1 MSRRLLV
8 LTGYFL
14 RSLSFSLTG
23 LIFVIVTLLYWA
35 IFFPPGQG
43 TPDME
48 NYVIIIGA
56 FGGLM
61 TFLAT
66 LTIAAKSYRAEN
78 SPLLV
83 RLPSRIEYIT
93 AVFSS
98 ASAFALMLQVLV
110 ALLAL
115 IRGPETSLGQLIEIP
130 PIWLALNILAA
141 MMALHASD
149 LVSSGW
155 SRVVVYGVLALLL
168 IGQGVVDRITSW
180 LATLVSTLSS
190 MFYTQQWT
198 APAELFGKFA
208 GWLRGSGNGVLSR
221 MLDLVFWPFRAI
233 FDAVF
238 AGYFTPTQA
247 LAPAVIVLYATIL
260 FLIAA
265 DLFATKDLEMPE

>member
-1 MSRRLLV
+1 MTQRLLV
-8 LTGYFL
+8 LTGHLL
-14 RSLSFSLTG
+14 RSLTFSLTG
-23 LIFVIVTLLYWA
+23 LIYVIIALAYWA

-43 TPDME
+43 TPDLE
-48 NYVIIIGA
+48 NYFIIIGA

-61 TFLAT
+61 AFLAT
-66 LTIAAKSYRAEN
+66 LTVASRSNRAEN

-98 ASAFALMLQVLV
+98 SIAFAFLFQFLI

-115 IRGPETSLGQLIEIP
+115 IRGPQVTFGQLLEIP
-130 PIWLALNILAA
+130 PVWLAINLLAA

-155 SRVVVYGVLALLL
+155 SRVVIYGVLAVLL
-168 IGQGVVDRITSW
+168 IGQGVVDRVTGW
-180 LATLVSTLSS
+180 LAMLSSTLSS
-190 MFYTQQWT
+190 MFYSQQWDSL
-198 APAELFGKFA
+198 ASMLGQFS
-208 GWLRGSGNGVLSR
+208 GWLNSSGNTIIGRILG
-221 MLDLVFWPFRAI
+221 LVFWPFRAI
-233 FDAVF
+233 FDAIF
-238 AGYFTPTQA
+238 SGYFTPTQA
-247 LAPAVIVLYATIL
+247 LAPAMIVLYASIL